1 MKQSYRNFFLASLL
15 AVTLPAAAQ
24 VDIPYA
30 VTAPCSPANAPSNLQ
45 RIVGNTLVN
54 VGAITVGGTPV
65 TVNGLG
71 YDSGN
76 LGRVFA
82 LGVNTASPGTVPLY
96 QIATANGTATNL
108 GNLVGPPVPETNAN
122 GTGQSL
128 VFNLIGDGSN
138 NRKYYVM
145 AMTARVTPTF
155 VINDATLYV
164 GEIDL
169 SVPVVSNTPIWR
181 AATLDPAATA
191 IVNAFL
197 LQATAYFAGAGPL
210 PQGGIQDWLFDPI
223 SGNLISYLGI
233 EQRFLTISNIS
244 SAPSGVISV
253 PSPQIPVT
261 REVGGMY
268 RDQMN
273 NVYAVVSDF
282 GAVYQIDRTTGNY
295 TGNTFGLGVTC
306 LRGDAA
312 TASAPPTLP
321 VELVRFSAT
330 PNREG
335 AVDLNWKTASES
347 DVAYFRIERQCAT
360 DAGAAWK
367 ALETTSARN
376 LSGGAEY
383 QWRDRQ
389 PNAAALRYRLAT
401 VDLDGRVAYSATV
414 AVRFTGDP
422 KLGPLTP
429 NPADD
434 QCQLTF
440 STPLLT
446 TGLLEVY
453 NSLGIRVQQQPLTGA
468 TTLHTAHLPAGYYTV
483 VATVGTSR
491 QTQRLLVAR

>member
-1 MKQSYRNFFLASLL
+1 MKPSYRNFFLAVLVT
-15 AVTLPAAAQ
+15 VTLSATAQ
-24 VDIPYA
+24 TVIPYA

-45 RIVGNTLVN
+45 RIVGNALVN

-71 YDSGN
+71 YDSGDPSR
-76 LGRVFA
+76 LFA

-96 QIATANGTATNL
+96 QISTTNGTAINL
-108 GNLVGPPVPETNAN
+108 GNLVGPPTPTTNLN
-122 GTGQSL
+122 GVGQSL

-138 NRKYYVM
+138 NRQYYVM

-155 VINDATLYV
+155 TINDATLYV
-164 GEIDL
+164 GEIDV
-169 SVPVVSNTPIWR
+169 SVPVVSNSPVWR

-197 LQATAYFAGAGPL
+197 LQATAYFAGTGPL

-223 SGNLISYLGI
+223 SGHLISYLGI
-233 EQRFLTISNIS
+233 EQRFLTISNIN

-268 RDQMN
+268 RDQLN
-273 NVYAVVSDF
+273 NVYAIVSDF
-282 GAVYQIDRTTGNY
+282 GAVYQIDRTTGDY
-295 TGNTFGLGVTC
+295 TGNTFSLGVAC

-312 TASAPPTLP
+312 AASLPPTLP
-321 VELVRFSAT
+321 VELIRFTAT
-330 PNREG
+330 PNTQG
-335 AVDLNWKTASES
+335 AVELNWKTASEE
-347 DVAYFRIERQCAT
+347 DVAYFRLERQCAT
-360 DAGAAWK
+360 DAGTEWK
-367 ALETTSARN
+367 ALETLPARN
-376 LSGGAEY
+376 QPGGAEY
-383 QWRDRQ
+383 QLRDRQ
-389 PNAAALRYRLAT
+389 PNAAALHYRLVT

-414 AVRFTGDP
+414 AVRFTGDS

-429 NPADD
+429 NPANE

-440 STPLLT
+440 SAPLLT

-453 NSLGIRVQQQPLTGA
+453 NSLGVRVQHQVLTGA
-468 TTLHTAHLPAGYYTV
+468 TTLRTASLPAGYYTV
-483 VATVGTSR
+483 VATVGGAR